1 VSEDSSS
8 TTVAGTVARPSTDA
22 NGAASVPA
30 HAPASAPVHAP
41 AHPPLA
47 PLASGVPL
55 QAAPAAGDEMPSSPI
70 AAANRAWRR
79 FKGAPPIPLDDRG
92 NPIRRA
98 ERATLV
104 DAMRDE
110 GVKVAFPWRQFFQ
123 WTVPIILLA
132 WFVASRFAA
141 IKTVLPLFFVWPL
154 ISLISAARSRRGD
167 NVPLALRERIADGSM
182 LRAGRCAACGFSLRD
197 IEVRPDGCV
206 VCPECAAAW
215 HQDRWRVWR
224 DDAPALAGRGVSCT
238 VKSVSAARQVD
249 DRGALLTEPMTSRPK
264 WLKAMLTQSRNEMT
278 KEGTPP
284 HRASFITALRAARRQ
299 TLIWTLIP
307 ATLLILAVA
316 AIIVAANTDVLFTIA
331 PFLAL
336 GVGVAAIATVMIVRH
351 RGLVSVDV
359 RTLAL
364 THNVC
369 PACGESIDP
378 AAPRDFDGC
387 VRCASCA
394 GAWRFN
400 ALGQPAKRHRAKA
413 TFAFDSA

>member
-1 VSEDSSS
+1 MSEDSSS

-22 NGAASVPA
+22 NGAASPPA
-30 HAPASAPVHAP
+30 QSPADLPT
-41 AHPPLA
+41 HPPTA
-47 PLASGVPL
+47 PLAARV
-55 QAAPAAGDEMPSSPI
+55 AAPAARDDVPPSPI

-79 FKGAPPIPLDDRG
+79 FKGAPPISLDDRG
-92 NPIRRA
+92 DPISRA

-123 WTVPIILLA
+123 WTVPIILLV

-141 IKTVLPLFFVWPL
+141 VKTVLPLFFVWPL

-197 IEVRPDGCV
+197 IEVRADGCV

-264 WLKAMLTQSRNEMT
+264 WLKAILKQ
-278 KEGTPP
+278 P
-284 HRASFITALRAARRQ
+284 AAAR
-299 TLIWTLIP
+299 P
-307 ATLLILAVA
+307 ARLT
-316 AIIVAANTDVLFTIA
+316 
-331 PFLAL
+331 PFLNSLRTGRRRAMLWTIVPAMGMLL
-336 GVGVAAIATVMIVRH
+336 GGTMILVATGASVVDVAPILSLVLVIIILLVIFIARYSAHTY
-351 RGLVSVDV
+351 VDV
-359 RTLAL
+359 RTIGLS
-364 THNVC
+364 HNVC
-369 PACGESIDP
+369 PACGGSIDP

-394 GAWRFN
+394 SAWRFN
-400 ALGQPAKRHRAKA
+400 ALGLPAKRHRSKA
-413 TFAFDSA
+413 TFAAVSG